1 MNGRQAL
8 RLLRDALRESGNA
21 EAMAQ
26 SRQMLYGVLHLDTAS
41 YLAHRD
47 EPLTAEQE
55 AALQSALARRIAGE
69 PLQYILGEW
78 PFYGRMFA
86 CDPRALIP
94 REDTEALVDAA
105 LEALPKDRPLRG
117 IDLGTGT
124 GIVGLTLAAERP
136 LWRIAC
142 LDLSPDALA
151 LARENAARLDLTR
164 VDFRLGDMRER
175 LPGAPYDFIVS
186 NPPYI
191 RAGDLPGLAPELS
204 HEPRLALDG
213 GDDGLDFYRALAERM
228 RDSLAPGG
236 LIAVEVGFD
245 QAEAVAA
252 LFAPQ
257 AETVWTRKDFA
268 GIDRAVA
275 ARKRG

>member
-1 MNGRQAL
+1 MNGREAL
-8 RLLRDALRESGNA
+8 RDLRATLAASGNDEA
-21 EAMAQ
+21 EAQA
-26 SRQMLYGVLHLDTAS
+26 RQMLYGVLRLDTAS
-41 YLAHRD
+41 YLARRD
-47 EPLTAEQE
+47 DLLTEEEE

-78 PFYGRMFA
+78 PFYGRTFA
-86 CDPRALIP
+86 CDPRAFIP
-94 REDTEALVDAA
+94 REDTETLVDAA

-117 IDLGTGT
+117 IDLGAGT

-136 LWRIAC
+136 AWRIAC
-142 LDLSPDALA
+142 LDLSPDALS
-151 LARENAARLDLTR
+151 LARENAARLELTR
-164 VDFRLGDMRER
+164 TDFFLGDMRER

-213 GDDGLDFYRALAERM
+213 GEDGLDFYRALAARM
-228 RDSLAPGG
+228 DDSLAPGG
-236 LIAVEVGFD
+236 LIAVEVGYD

-252 LFAPQ
+252 LFAPL

-275 ARKRG
+275 AWKRG